1 MQNIPTKNTGDSYTA
16 AEFNQSNDEL
26 KNQITDS
33 GQALSGGDSF
43 QISKANAV
51 NAAGA
56 DYYDDSSHPA
66 NPNNYVLSKP
76 GTSSLRS
83 PPVYFE
89 GMRIRF
95 RPDQANDNVVSPD
108 IIVAGVAVVPIL
120 KEDGITVINV
130 GDLSPIRDA
139 ELRYDIGAGAFLLK
153 AASPEATQ
161 SSKGIVYLR
170 DQKSL
175 ISNNSVDPTNDI
187 DFNSCRFTF
196 DDGTGEVLASGYTK
210 QLDAVFVAGNNQG
223 GRIGTLADGTYNCFR
238 IYNPSNGLSDEIMAD
253 SMTPSLP
260 AGYTKKRYC
269 GSILRE
275 SGAIVQ
281 FIQAGNYFFRRLL
294 AFSGNYNPGATAVD
308 VQLDVPINLQVIALF
323 NTYAYISGTTFDST
337 RYFRIYSEAIETIPS
352 PTTPTPSSTNLD
364 TATKQEV
371 AGGVNW
377 EWKNATASEMLT
389 NSDGELKVVAI
400 ANTDGSNIRFFTR
413 GWIDYQLEN

>member
-56 DYYDDSSHPA
+56 DYYDDSGVA
-66 NPNNYVLSKP
+66 DAYVLSKP

-83 PPVYFE
+83 PPAYFE
-89 GMRIRF
+89 GQRIRF
-95 RPDQANDNVVSPD
+95 RPTNNNTGGSTVNVAAVGVVS
-108 IIVAGVAVVPIL
+108 IL
-120 KEDGITVINV
+120 KEDGVSALSP
-130 GDLSPIRDA
+130 GDLTTANDA
-139 ELRYDIGAGAFLLK
+139 ECRYDIGAGAFLLK

-308 VQLDVPINLQVIALF
+308 VQLDVPVNLQVIALF
-323 NTYAYISGTTFDST
+323 NAYAYVSGTTFDST

-352 PTTPTPSSTNLD
+352 PTTPTPSGTNLD

-371 AGGVNW
+371 AGGVVW